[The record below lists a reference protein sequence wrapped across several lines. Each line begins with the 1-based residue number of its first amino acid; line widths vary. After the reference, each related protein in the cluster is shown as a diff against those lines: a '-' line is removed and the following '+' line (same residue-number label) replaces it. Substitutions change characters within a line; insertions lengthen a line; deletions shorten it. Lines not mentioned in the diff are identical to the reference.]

1 MSTHQSRK
9 INVILVLFILLL
21 SACNMPSDTAPTQQ
35 DTGLIHTIA
44 AQTVEAQMTQ
54 AASGEQ
60 PPLPEQP
67 TQTPDQQEPTQTLL
81 PTNTPTAPPPPP
93 PPPPP
98 PTNTPL
104 PTPTVIPC
112 DHITWVKD
120 VTIPDNTELV
130 PGEAFTKTWRLK
142 NTGSCTWTSGYS
154 LMFESGDAMGA
165 PASIQLTTSTV
176 APGQQI
182 DVSVNLVAPDDPGT
196 YQGFFNLRNPSG
208 TVFGLANESKP
219 FWVKIVVPEVSGV
232 MFDFIARADEAAWGS
247 GVTPI
252 DFTGPGDTILSYPG
266 SDSDAIGFVLIQ
278 DGAIMED
285 GGSSGKVL
293 ETHPKWETDGYIVGR
308 FPEYKVG
315 AGDYIKGRVG
325 FLANSDGS
333 CGVGNA
339 TFKIYYTKGNDQ
351 GTLTQLGSWNESC
364 DGTMTSINVGLTT
377 LKGQTVRFYL
387 VVLAK
392 SSASQDWAVWSSLGV
407 MR

>member
-1 MSTHQSRK
+1 MITYQFRK
-9 INVILVLFILLL
+9 TTVILVIFLLLL
-21 SACNMPSDTAPTQQ
+21 SACNMPSNTTPTQQ
-35 DTGLIHTIA
+35 DFGLIHTIA

-60 PPLPEQP
+60 PPPPAQP
-67 TQTPDQQEPTQTLL
+67 TQSPEQQEPTLTLL
-81 PTNTPTAPPPPP
+81 PTNTPTVPP

-98 PTNTPL
+98 PTNTPI

-112 DHITWVKD
+112 DHITWGKD
-120 VTIPDNTELV
+120 ITIPDHTELV
-130 PGEAFTKTWRLK
+130 PGETFTKTWRLK

-154 LMFESGDAMGA
+154 LVFDSGDAMNA
-165 PASIQLTTSTV
+165 PASLQLTTGTV

-182 DVSVNLVAPDDPGT
+182 DISITLVAPDDPGT

-208 TVFGLANESKP
+208 TVFGLGNESKP
-219 FWVKIVVPEVSGV
+219 FWVKIVVPSLSGV
-232 MFDFIARADEAAWGS
+232 MFDFIARADDAAWGS

-252 DFTGPGDTILSYPG
+252 DFAGPGDVILSYPG
-266 SDSDAIGFVLIQ
+266 SNSDTDGFVMLQ
-278 DGAIMED
+278 DGVILED

-293 ETHPKWETDGYIVGR
+293 ETHPKWVSDGYIVGR

-315 AGDYIKGRVG
+315 AGDHITGRLG

-333 CGVGNA
+333 CGVGDA
-339 TFKIYYTKGNDQ
+339 TFKIYYTKGNDL
-351 GTLTQLGSWNESC
+351 GTLTQLGSWDESC
-364 DGTMTSINVGLTT
+364 DGAMTSINIDFPT

-387 VVLAK
+387 LVLAK